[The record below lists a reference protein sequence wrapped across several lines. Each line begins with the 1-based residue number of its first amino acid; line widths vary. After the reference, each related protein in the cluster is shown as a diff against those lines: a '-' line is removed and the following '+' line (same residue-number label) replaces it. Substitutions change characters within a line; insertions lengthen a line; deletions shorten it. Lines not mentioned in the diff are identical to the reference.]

1 MASKGAPRLASQL
14 AWVWRRVWKQTS
26 PLIPALARAFF
37 QALVW
42 FMGRPV
48 LIEEKG
54 AVALPGLDFTLTG
67 KPDRIDLLA
76 DGRLYLIDYKTG
88 APPTKAQQK
97 HFDKQLFL
105 TAAMAEGGGFKGLD
119 PTEVAKLSFV
129 GLKADLL
136 IETTDLQPGELA
148 EVWV

>member
-1 MASKGAPRLASQL
+1 VTLQ
-14 AWVWRRVWKQTS
+14 
-26 PLIPALARAFF
+26 
-37 QALVW
+37 
-42 FMGRPV
+42 
-48 LIEEKG
+48 
-54 AVALPGLDFTLTG
+54 GLDFTLTG

-119 PTEVAKLSFV
+119 PAEVAKLSYV
-129 GLKADLL
+129 GLKAELAE
-136 IETTDLQPGELA
+136 ETTDLQPGEVAAVWA
-148 EVWV
+148 EFNRLMASYARPDQGYTARRALESVRDASDYDHLSRFGEWDMTDDPAPEDLS